1 MDGALA
7 PMEGMGDLGR
17 WEGNIHDAAS
27 CWKVMVNVELERNG
41 AGEQGGILGDS
52 GGVGK

>member
-1 MDGALA
+1 
-7 PMEGMGDLGR
+7 MEGMGDLGR

-41 AGEQGGILGDS
+41 AAEQSEILGIQED
-52 GGVGK
+52 